1 MMMRITNK
9 RKFSL
14 VSLGCTVILT
24 LVIFRFVWGSGE
36 ILKTGDIEIIQG
48 EKAADVWRALVNE
61 GYADRTIP
69 WKYYGRNNNAASKI
83 QAGVYHVEAGESVP
97 NVMKRFVLGETK
109 LNEQS
114 VTFPEGFTEHQVA
127 ARVADRQGST
137 AAAFLHEIQP
147 SIYAEKFLFLSGLPV
162 NRTLEGYLFPDT
174 YRIGKDDTPKD
185 VIVRM
190 LGNFDKKVTQE
201 LREEVRAQHRT
212 LDEIIIMASIIEK
225 EVRNTGDMALV
236 SGILWKRF
244 DTDEGLYT
252 DATLEYIVN
261 KNGALTV
268 QDLATDSPYNT
279 RKYRGL
285 PPGPISN
292 PGLSAILATIRPE
305 QSDYFY
311 YLTTKDG
318 QTIFAKTNDEHN
330 RNKAK
335 YLHS

>member
-1 MMMRITNK
+1 MMRITDK

-14 VSLGCTVILT
+14 VSLGGAIILV
-24 LVIFRFVWGSGE
+24 LILFRFVWGSGE
-36 ILKTGDIEIIQG
+36 ILKSGDIEIIQG

-83 QAGVYHVEAGESVP
+83 QAGIYHVEAGESVP
-97 NVMKRFVLGETK
+97 DVIKRFVLGETK
-109 LNEQS
+109 SNEQS
-114 VTFPEGFTEHQVA
+114 VTFPEGFTQHQVA

-137 AAAFLHEIQP
+137 AAAFLDETKP
-147 SIYAEKFLFLSGLPV
+147 SMYAEKFLFLSGLSL

-190 LGNFDKKVTQE
+190 LRNFDTKVTQE
-201 LREEVRAQHRT
+201 LREEARVQHRT

-225 EVRNTGDMALV
+225 EVGNTGDMALV

-244 DTDEGLYT
+244 DANEGLYA

-261 KNGALTV
+261 KNGELTV
-268 QDLATDSPYNT
+268 QDLAMDSPYNT

-285 PPGPISN
+285 PPSPICN
-292 PGLSAILATIRPE
+292 PGLSAIIAAIRPQ

-318 QTIFAKTNDEHN
+318 QTIFSTTNDEHN
-330 RNKAK
+330 RNKTK
-335 YLHS
+335 YLHI